1 MRLQTVLIWVVI
13 AGLLAGLVAL
23 TRSRHQASER
33 AQTASTWTIPIDA
46 ARVATL
52 RRTVPGSPP
61 MTAARS
67 GPDAWSLA
75 WSDAA
80 AQPRVWK
87 ADPGRVRAAL
97 RLLSTAE
104 IILSP
109 DRHDLTPTTT
119 VEVAESDG
127 RSVEI
132 WFGPRAAGGQT
143 PVVVLVKGAD
153 GVAQR
158 RVDGRI
164 GSGVPDAFVRA
175 DWSLWRDPTLFDAS
189 AASTQALS
197 IRTGTHRVRVE
208 RTARG
213 WAITEPFAIEA
224 DAAEIERT
232 IGVLSGLRAASFD
245 DTAPADELTGLNEP
259 LAVIRIE
266 TSAGARTL
274 EVGGVVETSGNMRFG
289 RITAGEQSAAIRF
302 DLEGLAR
309 ISARPEVYARRIP
322 VAVGIADIG
331 GVRFLGPDGR
341 VRVDAAREAGEW
353 RINNAPAPPSQR
365 DAIDRVVR
373 VLTAEPANRVSFG
386 PTASDPAGEL
396 GTVELR
402 SREGVTIASVAL
414 RTERAGDS
422 MRLIAAIRRGEGSEL
437 TWTSVSDQAKAVV
450 AWAAALAAGG

>member
-1 MRLQTVLIWVVI
+1 MRVQTVLIWVVV

-23 TRSRHQASER
+23 TRSRHQAAER
-33 AQTASTWTIPIDA
+33 SQTASTWIVPIDA
-46 ARVATL
+46 ARVTTL
-52 RRTVPGSPP
+52 RRTVPDATP
-61 MTAARS
+61 MQAART
-67 GPDAWSLA
+67 GPDDWSLT

-80 AQPRVWK
+80 GQTRAWK

-109 DRHDLTPTTT
+109 DRHDLTPATT
-119 VEVAESDG
+119 VEVVEADG
-127 RSVEI
+127 RTVEI

-224 DAAEIERT
+224 DASEIERT

-245 DTAPADELTGLNEP
+245 DSAPGDELTGLNEP
-259 LAVIRIE
+259 AAMIRVE
-266 TSAGARTL
+266 TSAGTRTL
-274 EVGGVVETSGNMRFG
+274 EVGGVVEASGNMRFG
-289 RITAGEQSAAIRF
+289 RITADEQSAAVRF
-302 DLEGLAR
+302 DIEGLAR
-309 ISARPEVYARRIP
+309 ISAQPEVYARRIP
-322 VAVGIADIG
+322 VTAGIADIG
-331 GVRFLGPDGR
+331 GVRFVGPDGR
-341 VRVDAAREAGEW
+341 VRLDATREAGEW

-386 PTASDPAGEL
+386 PTPSDPAGEL
-396 GTVELR
+396 GRVELR
-402 SREGVTIASVAL
+402 SRDGVTIASVAL

-422 MRLIAAIRRGEGSEL
+422 MRLIAAMTRGEGTEL
-437 TWTSVSDQAKAVV
+437 TWTSVSDQAKGVV